1 MSSPSVTSKQ
11 WRTKMYTYYV
21 DSIHDMITITSSLL
35 VRSIGFKV
43 IWNEATRLW
52 VIELTGAH

>member
-1 MSSPSVTSKQ
+1 
-11 WRTKMYTYYV
+11 MYTYYV